1 MSVFTDLSER
11 FRALF
16 SRSRADRELDEEMAF
31 HLERDV
37 ADRIARGADPR
48 EAHRQARA
56 AIGGVTQMKEAVR
69 DARGIRPLEDLAADV
84 RHAVRALGASPVF
97 TLTVILVLGG
107 ALGAATAVFAV
118 ADSTL
123 FSDGRYGVS
132 DRLVRILQSNSP
144 SNRWSLSSVD
154 ALALLEQQRTFEA
167 LGFVRQNEI
176 ALSSAGAPERVGAAW
191 GTAGFFAAAGARTE
205 TGRLIMQSDESEAAS
220 PVAVVSHAFAAERF
234 AGQAAVGHD
243 IVADGVHHTVV
254 GVLPK
259 GVNELAGI
267 RSRIWLPLKIK
278 TPLRRGPFWL
288 RGVGR
293 LRPGVPLDTAA
304 RDLAGISARI
314 FPLWASSFRDRSAV
328 MTLFMLRDS
337 ILGDAPTRIGLFAG
351 AVGLVWLI
359 ALANVAT
366 LMLVRASAREQEL
379 AVRMALGASR
389 GRIVRMLVTDS
400 LVLTLAAGLAGL
412 AVAGTGIQVVR
423 AVAPNL
429 PHVVDAALNAKAWM
443 FAGVAAI
450 ASGVLVS
457 VPALFASLGRR
468 GGVRADSRRVGRDRR
483 TSRLRAVLVALEFAL
498 ALPLLVSACWFL
510 QSLWRLQAVDPG
522 FAAAGAVTLNVELAG
537 PRYANGAARAA
548 FWTRLEDRAREL
560 PGIHAAGLGADVP
573 PDDPEDINNFDLIDR
588 PARGG
593 AEPTA
598 PWNVIRPG
606 FLEALGVRLLDGR
619 VFTDAEYRSEP
630 STVLVSASW
639 ARQYFP
645 GESAVGR
652 KMISGGCTSCPLTE
666 VVGVVSDVKYQGL
679 DGNSDAVYQ
688 AVNPSDARSFH
699 LVARTSAS
707 EDDTLRA
714 LTAAVHS
721 IDAEVLVESSTF
733 RARLGDALTE
743 PRHWTA
749 LVGGFAAAAGVL
761 AALGVFGLM
770 SYIVRQQRREIGVRL
785 ALGATPSA
793 MTRMVVGRGVQ
804 YAIAGSAAG
813 AGLAV
818 LAGRWLASSSFGI
831 RSTSVLVVLA
841 IAAGLALIGAMASW
855 WPGRQAAHVRPIEAM
870 SGE

>member
-16 SRSRADRELDEEMAF
+16 SRGRADRELDEEMAF
-31 HLERDV
+31 HLERDITE
-37 ADRIARGADPR
+37 RISRGADPL
-48 EAHRQARA
+48 EAQRQAHV
-56 AIGGVTQMKEAVR
+56 AIGGVTQVKEAVR
-69 DARGIRPLEDLAADV
+69 EARGIRPLDDLAADA
-84 RHAVRALGASPVF
+84 RHAVRALAASPVF

-132 DRLVRILQSNSP
+132 DRLVRIYQSNGP
-144 SNRWSLSSVD
+144 DTRWSLSSVD
-154 ALALLEQQRTFEA
+154 ALALLEQQRTLEA
-167 LGFVRQNEI
+167 VGLVRQNDI
-176 ALSSAGAPERVGAAW
+176 ALSGAGAPERVGAAW
-191 GTAGFFAAAGARTE
+191 GTAGFFAAAGARTQA
-205 TGRLIMQSDESEAAS
+205 GRLLMQSDESEAAS
-220 PVAVVSHAFAAERF
+220 PVAVVSHGFAAERF
-234 AGQAAVGHD
+234 AGEPAVGHD

-267 RSRIWLPLKIK
+267 RSRIWLPLKIRI
-278 TPLRRGPFWL
+278 PLRRGPFWL
-288 RGVGR
+288 RGIGR
-293 LRPGVPLDTAA
+293 LRPGVPLDAAA
-304 RDLAGISARI
+304 RDLAGISVRI
-314 FPLWASSFRDRSAV
+314 FPLWASSFRDRSAR
-328 MTLFMLRDS
+328 MTPVPLRES
-337 ILGDAPTRIGLFAG
+337 ILGDAPKRLGLFAG

-389 GRIVRMLVTDS
+389 GRIARMLITDS

-423 AVAPNL
+423 AVAANL
-429 PHVVDAALNAKAWM
+429 PHIVDAALNANAWV

-457 VPALFASLGRR
+457 VPALFASLSRR
-468 GGVRADSRRVGRDRR
+468 QGVRVDTRRVGRDRR
-483 TSRLRAVLVALEFAL
+483 TSRLRAVLVASEFAL

-522 FAAAGAVTLNVELAG
+522 FTAAGAVTLNVELAG
-537 PRYANGAARAA
+537 PRYADGKARSA
-548 FWTRLEDRAREL
+548 FWQRLEDRAREM
-560 PGIHAAGLGADVP
+560 PGISAAGFGADVP
-573 PDDPEDINNFDLIDR
+573 PDDPEDVNNFDLIDR

-619 VFTDAEYRSEP
+619 VFTDAEYRSEA

-639 ARQYFP
+639 ARRYFP

-666 VVGVVSDVKYQGL
+666 VVGVLSDVKYQGL
-679 DGNSDAVYQ
+679 DGNSDAVYE
-688 AVNPSDARSFH
+688 AVDPAGARSFH

-707 EDDTLRA
+707 EDDAIRA
-714 LTAAVHS
+714 LTKAVQS
-721 IDAEVLVESSTF
+721 IDADVLVESSTF
-733 RARLGDALTE
+733 RARLGDALNE

-749 LVGGFAAAAGVL
+749 LVGGFATAAGML

-770 SYIVRQQRREIGVRL
+770 SYVVRQQRREIGVRL
-785 ALGATPSA
+785 ALGATPA
-793 MTRMVVGRGVQ
+793 GMTRMVMTRGVR

-813 AGLAV
+813 AGLAM
-818 LAGRWLASSSFGI
+818 LAGRWLVSSSFGI
-831 RSTSVLVVLA
+831 RSADGLVILA
-841 IAAGLALIGAMASW
+841 IATALALIGAMASW
-855 WPGRQAAHVRPIEAM
+855 WPGRQAAHVRPLEAM
-870 SGE
+870 SVE

>member
-1 MSVFTDLSER
+1 MSVLSDLSER
-11 FRALF
+11 ARALF
-16 SRSRADRELDEEMAF
+16 SRGRADRELDEEMAF
-31 HLERDV
+31 HLEHDI
-37 ADRIARGADPR
+37 ADRIARGADPS
-48 EAHRQARA
+48 EARRQALI
-56 AIGGVTQMKEAVR
+56 AIGGVTQVKEAVR
-69 DARGIRPLEDLAADV
+69 EARGIRPLEDLAADV
-84 RHAVRALGASPVF
+84 RHAVRALAASPVF
-97 TLTVILVLGG
+97 TLTVIVVLGG

-123 FSDGRYGVS
+123 LSDARYGVS
-132 DRLVRILQSNSP
+132 DRLVRIYESNSP
-144 SNRWSLSSVD
+144 TNRWSLSSVD
-154 ALALLEQQRTFEA
+154 ALALLEQHRSFDEVG
-167 LGFVRQNEI
+167 LVRRSEV
-176 ALSSAGAPERVGAAW
+176 ALSGAGAPERARAGW
-191 GTAGFFAAAGARTE
+191 GTAGFFAAAGARTGA
-205 TGRLIMQSDESEAAS
+205 GRLIMQSDEADAAP

-234 AGQAAVGHD
+234 GGEPAVGQD
-243 IVADGVHHTVV
+243 IVVDGVHHTIV
-254 GVLPK
+254 GVLPQ

-288 RGVGR
+288 RGIGR
-293 LRPGVPLDTAA
+293 LRPGVSLDAAA

-328 MTLFMLRDS
+328 MTPFTLRES
-337 ILGDAPTRIGLFAG
+337 ILGDAPKRIGLFAG

-389 GRIVRMLVTDS
+389 GRIVRMLITDS
-400 LVLTLAAGLAGL
+400 LVLTLAAGLAGV
-412 AVAGTGIQVVR
+412 AVAGAGIQAMR

-429 PHVVDAALNAKAWM
+429 PHITDASLNADAWL
-443 FAGVAAI
+443 FAVAAAI
-450 ASGVLVS
+450 ASAVLVS
-457 VPALFASLGRR
+457 VPALIASLSRR
-468 GGVRADSRRVGRDRR
+468 TGVRMDTRRAGRDRR
-483 TSRLRAVLVALEFAL
+483 TSRLRAVLVAAEFAL

-537 PRYANGAARAA
+537 PRYANGNARAA
-548 FWTRLEDRAREL
+548 FWQRLEDRARET
-560 PGIHAAGLGADVP
+560 PGVRAAGLGTEVP
-573 PDDPEDINNFDLIDR
+573 PDNVGDVNNFDLVDR

-606 FLEALGVRLLDGR
+606 FLDALGVRLLEGR
-619 VFTDAEYRSEP
+619 DFTAAEYRSEAP
-630 STVLVSASW
+630 TVLVSAAW
-639 ARQYFP
+639 ARRYFP

-652 KMISGGCTSCPLTE
+652 KMVEGGCTTCPLTE

-679 DGNSDAVYQ
+679 DGNSDAVYE
-688 AVNPSDARSFH
+688 AANPAGAYSFH

-707 EDDTLRA
+707 EDEAIRA
-714 LTAAVHS
+714 LTTAVHS
-721 IDAEVLVESSTF
+721 IDAEALVESSTF
-733 RARLGDALTE
+733 RARLGDALNE

-749 LVGGFAAAAGVL
+749 LVGGFAAAAGIL

-770 SYIVRQQRREIGVRL
+770 SYIVGQQRREIGVRL

-793 MTRMVVGRGVQ
+793 MTRMVVGRGVR
-804 YAIAGSAAG
+804 YALAGSAAG

-818 LAGRWLASSSFGI
+818 LAGRWLSSSSFGI
-831 RSTSVLVVLA
+831 RSTSGLVVLA
-841 IAAGLALIGAMASW
+841 IATALALVGAIASW
-855 WPGRQAAHVRPIEAM
+855 WPGRQAAHVRPLEAM
-870 SGE
+870 SVE